1 MESKT
6 VQIRN
11 QEGPNNDQQG
21 KARSGARME
30 GKEMER
36 HETRSRSPLRIIEK
50 VHMTRS
56 MRRSMSRS
64 RRAGVTPSG
73 KGSPIRSLRSPSRS
87 RRSPSRSNKSPSRSN
102 RSPSR
107 SNRSPS
113 MSSKSPSRSM
123 WSPSRSRSPSRYH
136 VLKNRSRRS
145 PFRSRLSPSS
155 HREASRTRDGRD
167 GSFKTPSSSQFL
179 PRMRFEKEGKQQAES
194 DFEKLRI
201 ELMQARVTTTEHYNK
216 QKQWEDYARAQ
227 NERKEHLQRIVT
239 TLESTVNDQKNDIEA
254 LEKSKDKQNKMV
266 ADLSDKFNDRK
277 KGTVYKLK
285 TQELE
290 IERLNK
296 LSEKQVEE
304 IIGLKNT
311 NIFWKK
317 EVGELLTSVKNK
329 EKIIIAKSM
338 EIDDKEK
345 DTMHSI
351 GRNQDLCEQNK
362 YLKDYIEMKDKEI
375 AFLKFNRKDLSAS
388 DLIVEVDQDVV
399 EPLQLPRIRCVD
411 SAELLIISEDNG
423 GQMDN
428 IAQADVETGLAVGGI
443 SQEGNLV
450 A

>member
-1 MESKT
+1 M
-6 VQIRN
+6 
-11 QEGPNNDQQG
+11 
-21 KARSGARME
+21 
-30 GKEMER
+30 
-36 HETRSRSPLRIIEK
+36 
-50 VHMTRS
+50 
-56 MRRSMSRS
+56 
-64 RRAGVTPSG
+64 
-73 KGSPIRSLRSPSRS
+73 
-87 RRSPSRSNKSPSRSN
+87 
-102 RSPSR
+102 
-107 SNRSPS
+107 
-113 MSSKSPSRSM
+113 
-123 WSPSRSRSPSRYH
+123 
-136 VLKNRSRRS
+136 LKNRSRRS

>member
-1 MESKT
+1 
-6 VQIRN
+6 
-11 QEGPNNDQQG
+11 
-21 KARSGARME
+21 
-30 GKEMER
+30 
-36 HETRSRSPLRIIEK
+36 
-50 VHMTRS
+50 
-56 MRRSMSRS
+56 
-64 RRAGVTPSG
+64 
-73 KGSPIRSLRSPSRS
+73 
-87 RRSPSRSNKSPSRSN
+87 
-102 RSPSR
+102 
-107 SNRSPS
+107 
-113 MSSKSPSRSM
+113 
-123 WSPSRSRSPSRYH
+123 
-136 VLKNRSRRS
+136 
-145 PFRSRLSPSS
+145 
-155 HREASRTRDGRD
+155 
-167 GSFKTPSSSQFL
+167 
-179 PRMRFEKEGKQQAES
+179 MRFEKEGKQQAES